1 MNASQKLEA
10 LENKIAG
17 LEEKLDKTIELLFER
32 LNALADTDVTLAK
45 RINAIIKAGDSGGVS
60 SESVKDAVVNDA
72 AKELKAKVAMLVDN
86 SILTLDN
93 SLEIGDRTF
102 VVGRELSSEGEEINP
117 RIQFAVSSLNEEAK
131 KAVSGKK
138 AGEFIK
144 DEATGTSLEILEVYI
159 INEPK
164 VEATPEATENEVV
177 KEVKATKSRKQ
188 KKA

>member
-1 MNASQKLEA
+1 MWNP
-10 LENKIAG
+10 
-17 LEEKLDKTIELLFER
+17 
-32 LNALADTDVTLAK
+32 
-45 RINAIIKAGDSGGVS
+45 
-60 SESVKDAVVNDA
+60 
-72 AKELKAKVAMLVDN
+72 
-86 SILTLDN
+86 
-93 SLEIGDRTF
+93 F

-117 RIQFAVSSLNEEAK
+117 RIQFAVSSLNKEAK